1 MNRRAIIIALVASLA
16 ISMLLWNKLQTSQ
29 PARIEAPTVQ
39 QPTILK
45 KAVVVSKG
53 RLAAR
58 TRLEPAIV
66 AANFEMRDLIASS
79 VPELALTSIASLTN
93 RYTSVTIL
101 PDDIMTPI
109 RLMDEAQV
117 PNLARAIPPGKRA
130 VSIAVTKATSVG
142 GFIQQGDYV
151 DVIATFKPRNSD
163 PITKIVLQD
172 IQILAVGGTYEFEG
186 TMASSTPT
194 IAAGKVELVTL
205 ALNPVDLEKLMY
217 LDSGANFRLVLKNP
231 RDKDQKITTKGATER
246 IVLSDLG
253 HPDFITQVSKPAET
267 NADGSKVDPVII
279 VPVDDGKVE
288 IMYGATARREI
299 YKYGGPAATK
309 FQSLPSNFPIAP
321 PDSTVP
327 AAPIGNTAEATAP
340 TSENPIAAE

>member
-1 MNRRAIIIALVASLA
+1 MNRRAIIVALVASLA

-39 QPTILK
+39 QPAILK
-45 KAVVVSKG
+45 KAVVVSKS

-58 TRLEPAIV
+58 TRLEPSII
-66 AANFEMRDLIASS
+66 AASFELREMIASA

-109 RLMDEAQV
+109 RLMDDAQV
-117 PNLARAIPPGKRA
+117 FNLARAIPPGKRA

-151 DVIATFKPRNSD
+151 DVIATFRPRNSD

-172 IQILAVGGTYEFEG
+172 IQILAVGSTYEFEG
-186 TMASSTPT
+186 GPATSSPA
-194 IAAGKVELVTL
+194 ISAGKVELVTL
-205 ALNPVDLEKLMY
+205 ALNPTDLEKLMY
-217 LDSGANFRLVLKNP
+217 LDSGTNFRLVLKNP
-231 RDKDQKITTKGATER
+231 RDKDQKVQTKGATER
-246 IVLSDLG
+246 IVLSDIG
-253 HPDFITQVSKPAET
+253 HPDFVQQVMQP
-267 NADGSKVDPVII
+267 VDTSSTTDAPPVI
-279 VPVDDGKVE
+279 VAPVDDGKVE

-299 YKYGGPAATK
+299 YKYGGPAAAR
-309 FQSLPSNFPIAP
+309 FQSLPADFQASPMGSSGQA
-321 PDSTVP
+321 
-327 AAPIGNTAEATAP
+327 TAEAP
-340 TSENPIAAE
+340 AAKE

>member
-1 MNRRAIIIALVASLA
+1 
-16 ISMLLWNKLQTSQ
+16 MLLWNKLQTSQ
-29 PARIEAPTVQ
+29 PARIEAPVVQ

-58 TRLEPAIV
+58 TRLEPTVV
-66 AANFEMRDLIASS
+66 AANFELREMIASA

-142 GFIQQGDYV
+142 GFIQQGDFV
-151 DVIATFKPRNSD
+151 DVIATFRPRNSE

-172 IQILAVGGTYEFEG
+172 IQILAVGSTYEFEG
-186 TMASSTPT
+186 GMATAAPT
-194 IAAGKVELVTL
+194 ISAGKVELVTL
-205 ALNPVDLEKLMY
+205 ALAPTDLEKMMY
-217 LDSGANFRLVLKNP
+217 LDSGTSFRLVLKNP
-231 RDKDQKITTKGATER
+231 KDKDQKVTTKGATER
-246 IVLSDLG
+246 IVLSDIG
-253 HPDFITQVSKPAET
+253 HPDFVQQVVKA
-267 NADGSKVDPVII
+267 ADTTSADTTKTAPVVM

-299 YKYGGPAATK
+299 YKYGGPAAAR
-309 FQSLPSNFPIAP
+309 FQQLPGNF
-321 PDSTVP
+321 P
-327 AAPIGNTAEATAP
+327 AAPVETAAPSAPATPADAP
-340 TSENPIAAE
+340 AAAAPNAENPLAAE

>member
-1 MNRRAIIIALVASLA
+1 MNRRAIIVALVASLA

-29 PARIEAPTVQ
+29 TARVAAPTVQ

-45 KAVVVSKG
+45 KSVVVSKK

-66 AANFEMRDLIASS
+66 AANFELRELIASS
-79 VPELALTSIASLTN
+79 VPDAAFTSIASITN
-93 RYTSVTIL
+93 RYTAVTIL

-109 RLMDEAQV
+109 RLMDSDQI

-130 VSIAVTKATSVG
+130 VSIAVSKATSVG

-151 DVIATFKPRNSD
+151 DVIATFRPRNSE

-186 TMASSTPT
+186 GMATATPA
-194 IAAGKVELVTL
+194 IAAAKMELVTL
-205 ALNPVDLEKLMY
+205 ALTPDDLEKLMF
-217 LDSGANFRLVLKNP
+217 LDSGTSFRLILKNP
-231 RDKDQKITTKGATER
+231 NDKDKKVLTKGATER
-246 IVLSDLG
+246 RVLSDIG
-253 HPDFITQVSKPAET
+253 HPDFTQVAKPVDTIEASV
-267 NADGSKVDPVII
+267 GSEPSRQMVV
-279 VPVDDGKVE
+279 VAPVDDGKVE

-299 YKYGGPAATK
+299 YKYGGPAAAK
-309 FQSLPSNFPIAP
+309 FQNLPSMIPVYEAP
-321 PDSTVP
+321 VAPQADLNPP
-327 AAPIGNTAEATAP
+327 AAEATV
-340 TSENPIAAE
+340 SE